1 MIAAVVGS
9 TTGAAIRDSHGAPG
23 YGTGRGADRN
33 VGVLD
38 PPVVGPTTVPPHV
51 LIARADPRKCWADGR
66 SRSSVVGSTTGPDA
80 LGTKPCRPPA
90 VICQTDRIP
99 RGQRQLMIVHDLL
112 SDEAKRWRCGLS
124 SAFSKMQ
131 NGSSTTDLARV
142 PHGYRQRRNPVADWI
157 VVGPTTTP
165 FESGAES
172 TAEPLRVADAWKAAG
187 DRAIVT
193 DASAEAAA
201 SQAAR

>member
-1 MIAAVVGS
+1 MIAGVVGS
-9 TTGAAIRDSHGAPG
+9 TTGVAIRASRGAPG
-23 YGTGRGADRN
+23 YGTGRGADRD
-33 VGVLD
+33 VGVLN
-38 PPVVGPTTVPPHV
+38 PPVVGPTTGPPHG
-51 LIARADPRKCWADGR
+51 LIARSDLQRCWADER

-80 LGTKPCRPPA
+80 LGAKPCRA
-90 VICQTDRIP
+90 ATVICRTDRIP
-99 RGQRQLMIVHDLL
+99 REQRQLMIVHDLL

-124 SAFSKMQ
+124 SAFPQIQ

-142 PHGYRQRRNPVADWI
+142 PHGNRHRRNPVADWI

-165 FESGAES
+165 FEPGAES

>member
-1 MIAAVVGS
+1 
-9 TTGAAIRDSHGAPG
+9 
-23 YGTGRGADRN
+23 
-33 VGVLD
+33 
-38 PPVVGPTTVPPHV
+38 
-51 LIARADPRKCWADGR
+51 
-66 SRSSVVGSTTGPDA
+66 
-80 LGTKPCRPPA
+80 
-90 VICQTDRIP
+90 
-99 RGQRQLMIVHDLL
+99 MIVHDLL

-142 PHGYRQRRNPVADWI
+142 PHGYRQSRNPVADWI
-157 VVGPTTTP
+157 VVGPTTVP
-165 FESGAES
+165 FEPGAES